1 MLNASANLDE
11 NASEGVKYW
20 LDSKTAIE
28 KNAKSFHKL
37 LPSLKNTHV

>member
-20 LDSKTAIE
+20 LGRKTAIE
-28 KNAKSFHKL
+28 KMYFY
-37 LPSLKNTHV
+37 